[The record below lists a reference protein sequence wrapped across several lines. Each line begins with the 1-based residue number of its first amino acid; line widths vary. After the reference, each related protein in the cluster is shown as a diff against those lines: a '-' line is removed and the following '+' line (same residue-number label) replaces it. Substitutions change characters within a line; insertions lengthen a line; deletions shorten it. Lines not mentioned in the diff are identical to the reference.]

1 MIEIRKQLPIETKTA
16 QAYVMYGNESV
27 QDMSLDTAARFTI
40 TVAAFEKAVELYKSL
55 PTDHKWVCFFKI
67 LLLFS
72 KKNNY
77 F

>member
-27 QDMSLDTAARFTI
+27 QDMSLDPAARFTI
-40 TVAAFEKAVELYKSL
+40 TVTAFEKAVELYKSL
-55 PTDHKWVCFFKI
+55 PTDHKWVCFFVI
-67 LLLFS
+67 IIVF
-72 KKNNY
+72 KKKKKY